1 MLRSGGR
8 FALLRRLTREPKPAH
23 FLQNVTQ
30 NRTCLDAKKIFYYTA
45 LVTGVEAEMPRP
57 EIIPA
62 EYRTVFQPDPDNA
75 GGGRL

>member
-8 FALLRRLTREPKPAH
+8 FALLRRLTRAPKPAH

-30 NRTCLDAKKIFYYTA
+30 NPNLDARKIFYYTDA
-45 LVTGVEAEMPRP
+45 VTGVETAVPRP